1 MAMKNVYD
9 QVHSFYEHDHEWRAP
24 VSREWIDGFLRHKA
38 WQGAGDNELRALWR
52 QLEFFILYLMYIDNS
67 DLGKLEQ
74 DEYQRAIAWLD
85 RHVNGFTATTRNVRT
100 FFKALREFYTYLATS
115 RKIQVN
121 LAALEGAEEFL
132 TREKRNLPAKSRIA
146 KRDNRLSSEEMA
158 RLIRGNGAD
167 IDGDFGRTVGE
178 TAERLMAQLGIFF
191 QDDSFSE
198 DLKRALFLY
207 SGPEELTAEEQD
219 EEFWLGFWDYFL
231 FDYHM
236 LANDL
241 TPLAYFDSECGGT
254 LAAEQ
259 RMLLTQLQ
267 AAQFTVFFISKVI
280 GQEWVECVNL
290 FTEEKFQLPL
300 PEFGLAAMQRSL
312 FYGHI
317 FSQDIVMVNYVTCVD
332 VSTVLRRRIKEQ
344 VIKQKKI
351 FEVQCPQAT
360 WNEFFKRH
368 ALGVR
373 HAIDRLLNL
382 ATVNVT
388 PFALLDKEYP
398 EVTVRRPVNRD
409 VLALISKVMREYSFS
424 LHDIKLAH
432 QMWEDFS
439 HLANIHVRKP
449 EVWAAAVT
457 FAYAQTNY
465 PHGLSAGKL
474 AADLNISGKS
484 IYSHRKK
491 LSSILELSTFDPRYL
506 SEEGLVCSLFLS

>member
-1 MAMKNVYD
+1 MKNVYD
-9 QVHSFYEHDHEWRAP
+9 QVRSFYEHDQDWRAP
-24 VSREWIDGFLRHKA
+24 ISREWIDGFLRHKA
-38 WQGAGDNELRALWR
+38 WQGAGDNELTALWR
-52 QLEFFILYLMYIDNS
+52 QLELFILYLMYIDNS

-74 DEYQRAIAWLD
+74 DEYQRAIEWLN
-85 RHVNGFTATTRNVRT
+85 RHVTGFTASARNVRA
-100 FFKALREFYTYLATS
+100 FFKALREFYSYLALS

-121 LAALEGAEEFL
+121 LKALESAEEFL
-132 TREKRNLPAKSRIA
+132 LREKRNLPAKSRIA
-146 KRDNRLSSEEMA
+146 KRDNRLSTEEMA
-158 RLIRGNGAD
+158 RLIRENGAD
-167 IDGDFGRTVGE
+167 LDGDLGKTVGE
-178 TAERLMAQLGIFF
+178 TAERLMTKLGIFF

-207 SGPEELTAEEQD
+207 SGPEELASEEQD

-231 FDYHM
+231 FDYHL

-241 TPLAYFDSECGGT
+241 TPLAYFDAECGGT

-267 AAQFTVFFISKVI
+267 AAQFTVFFVNRVV

-300 PEFGLAAMQRSL
+300 PEFGLASVKRSL

-332 VSTVLRRRIKEQ
+332 VSAVLRRRIKEQ
-344 VIKQKKI
+344 VIRQKKI

-398 EVTVRRPVNRD
+398 QVTARRTVNKD
-409 VLALISKVMREYSFS
+409 VLALIPKVMRGFSFS
-424 LHDIKLAH
+424 LHDIKLAQ

-439 HLANIHVRKP
+439 QLTDIHVRKP
-449 EVWAAAVT
+449 EIWAAAVT

-465 PHGLSAGKL
+465 PHGLSAGSL
-474 AADLNISGKS
+474 AEDLHITSTS
-484 IYSHRKK
+484 IYSGRKK
-491 LSSILELSTFDPRYL
+491 IKQILDLSVFDPRYL
-506 SEEGLVCSLFLS
+506 SEEGLVCSLFLN